1 MKIFLTG
8 GTGFIGSAL
17 TERFLKEGYEVTI
30 LTRKTV
36 RKEREG
42 VKFIRGNPLEKGKW
56 QDEIVKHDVIIN
68 LAGAPIFRRWSS
80 KYKRII
86 RDSRILTTMNVVNAL
101 KGGAEEKVLINASAV
116 GYYGFHGDEVLTEK
130 DKKGNDF
137 LAELTDEWERT
148 ALKAKDYGTRVL
160 LCRFGIVLGKG
171 GMLERI
177 IPAVKYNLISSQG
190 SGMQWISWIH
200 IKDLVEA
207 ILFLFEKNVEG
218 AVNVTSP
225 TPVRNKDFM
234 RTIANV
240 MGKRIVLPRVP
251 GPILRIFLGEFSEL
265 ILNGQKAYP
274 ERLLNQGYRFRFPEL
289 RSAIEDILKKN

>member
-177 IPAVKYNLISSQG
+177 IRQLNT
-190 SGMQWISWIH
+190 
-200 IKDLVEA
+200 
-207 ILFLFEKNVEG
+207 IL
-218 AVNVTSP
+218 
-225 TPVRNKDFM
+225 
-234 RTIANV
+234 
-240 MGKRIVLPRVP
+240 
-251 GPILRIFLGEFSEL
+251 
-265 ILNGQKAYP
+265 
-274 ERLLNQGYRFRFPEL
+274 
-289 RSAIEDILKKN
+289 